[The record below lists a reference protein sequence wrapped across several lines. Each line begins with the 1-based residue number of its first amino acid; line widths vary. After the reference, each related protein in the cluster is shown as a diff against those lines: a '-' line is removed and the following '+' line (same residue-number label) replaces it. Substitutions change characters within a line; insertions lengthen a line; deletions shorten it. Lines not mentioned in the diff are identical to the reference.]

1 MRTFTLNLLALSLGL
16 ALMPLAQAAN
26 SPQQRQLLEQVRLG
40 ESTQREDLVRQ
51 SLYRLELIDPN
62 NPDVIAARFRY
73 LLRQGDTAG
82 AQKELD
88 RLKGMAPDSSAYQSS
103 RTTMLLSTPDGR
115 QALQQARLLAT
126 TGHTQEA
133 IAAYDKL
140 FDGNPPSGDIA
151 TEYWNVVA
159 KEPARRNLAINQLK
173 KINASSPGN
182 APLQASLAQRLFQS
196 GRRDEGFAVLQE
208 MAKSNNG
215 RSQASDMWYQQIKD
229 QPASSAS
236 VTALQQYLSVFSDG
250 DNVTAARAQLEAQQ
264 KQLADPAFR
273 AKAEGLAAV
282 DAGQGSKAVTE
293 LQKAVSA
300 NHADSEAV
308 GALGQAYSQKGDRAR
323 AVAQFEKAIALDP
336 QSDNRGKWDSLLKVN
351 RYWLLIQQGDNAL
364 KANKTAQ
371 AERYYQQARNID
383 NTDSYAVLGLGDA
396 AAARKDNDAAER
408 YYRQALRMDSGNS
421 NAVRGLANIYRE
433 QSPEKATQFI
443 QSLSASQRRSIDDI
457 ERSLTNEQLSA
468 QAEQLESQGNY
479 AQAAEIQRRRLALSP
494 GDVWITYRLSRDLYS
509 AGQRSQAD
517 NLMRQLASQKPG
529 DPDQVY
535 ASGLYLSGND
545 RDRAALAHLN
555 TLPRDKWN
563 GNIQALADRLQSNQV
578 LETANRLRDSGKEQ
592 EAEALLR
599 QQPPSTR
606 IDLTLADWA
615 EQRGDHEAAKTAYN
629 TVLQRE
635 PQNEDA
641 ILGLTE
647 VNLAQG
653 NRDAARAELAKLPAA
668 QNGEPL
674 SLNMQRR
681 IAMAQAGLGDP
692 AAAEKTFNAIVP
704 QAKSQPP
711 SMESAL
717 VMRDAARFQA
727 QNGQPQQA
735 LETWK
740 DAMVSSGITTTRPT
754 DNDSF
759 TRLTR
764 NDEKDDW
771 LKRGVRSD
779 AGDLYRQQ
787 DLNVTLQH
795 DYWGSS
801 GTGGY
806 SDLKA
811 HTTML
816 QVDAPLSDGR
826 MFFRSDL
833 VNMNAGSFDTD
844 NGTYDPTWGTCAETP
859 CHGSTN
865 QSANGASVAVGW
877 QNQTWAWDIGTTPM
891 GFDVVDVVGSL
902 SYSNDLGPIGYTLN
916 AHRRPISSSVLAFA
930 GQKDPNTDTTWGGVR
945 ATGGGVSMSYDKG
958 EANGI
963 WSSLSADSLTG
974 KNVEDNWRVRWMTG
988 YYYKLI
994 NQNNERLT
1002 VGVSN
1007 MLWHYDKDLSGY
1019 SLGQGGYYSPQEYV
1033 SFALPVNW
1041 RKRTEN
1047 WSWELGGSVSW
1058 SHSKTKDVMRYP
1070 LQGLIPDNEPGRYT
1084 DKGVMGTGSSS
1095 SGTGYTARAIVERRV
1110 TSNWFVGLGVDIQ
1123 EAKDY
1128 TPSHALLYVRYSA
1141 AGWQGDMD
1149 LPPEPL
1155 VPYADW

>member
-1 MRTFTLNLLALSLGL
+1 MRTFTLNLLTLSLGL

-73 LLRQGDTAG
+73 LLRQGDMAG

-115 QALQQARLLAT
+115 QSLQQARLLAT

-140 FDGNPPSGDIA
+140 FDGKPPSGDIA

-182 APLQASLAQRLFQS
+182 VPLQSSLAQLLFQS

-364 KANKTAQ
+364 KANNTAQ

-421 NAVRGLANIYRE
+421 NAVRGLANIYRA
-433 QSPEKATQFI
+433 QSPQKATQFI

-468 QAEQLESQGNY
+468 QAEQLESEGKY

-517 NLMRQLASQKPG
+517 NLMRQLAGQKPG

-545 RDRAALAHLN
+545 QDRAALAHLN

-592 EAEALLR
+592 EAETLLR

-647 VNLAQG
+647 VSLAQG
-653 NRDAARAELAKLPAA
+653 NKDAARTALAKLPAA

-674 SLNMQRR
+674 SINMQRR
-681 IAMAQAGLGDP
+681 LAMAQAGLGDP
-692 AAAEKTFNAIVP
+692 AAAEKTFNAILP

-735 LETWK
+735 LDTWK

-833 VNMNAGSFDTD
+833 VNMNAGSFATD

-877 QNQTWAWDIGTTPM
+877 QNKTWAWDIGTTPM

-1084 DKGVMGTGSSS
+1084 DKGVMETGSSS
-1095 SGTGYTARAIVERRV
+1095 SGTGYTVRAIVERRV

>member
-1 MRTFTLNLLALSLGL
+1 MRTFTLNLLTLSLGP

-73 LLRQGDTAG
+73 LLRQGDMAG

-115 QALQQARLLAT
+115 QSLQQARLLAT

-140 FDGNPPSGDIA
+140 FDGKPPSGDIA

-182 APLQASLAQRLFQS
+182 VPLQSSLAQLLFQS

-336 QSDNRGKWDSLLKVN
+336 QSDNRGKWESLLKVN

-364 KANKTAQ
+364 KANNTAQ

-421 NAVRGLANIYRE
+421 NAVRGLANIYRA

-468 QAEQLESQGNY
+468 QAEQLESEGKY

-545 RDRAALAHLN
+545 QDRAALAHLN

-592 EAEALLR
+592 EAETLLR

-615 EQRGDHEAAKTAYN
+615 EQRGDHKAAKTAYN

-647 VNLAQG
+647 VYLAQD
-653 NRDAARAELAKLPAA
+653 NKDAARTALAKLPAA

-674 SLNMQRR
+674 SINMQRR
-681 IAMAQAGLGDP
+681 LAMAQAGLGDH
-692 AAAEKTFNAIVP
+692 AAAEKTFNAILP

-711 SMESAL
+711 SLESAL

-735 LETWK
+735 LDTWK

-833 VNMNAGSFDTD
+833 VNMNAGSFATD

-859 CHGSTN
+859 CRGSTN

-877 QNQTWAWDIGTTPM
+877 QNKTWAWDIGTTPM

-1084 DKGVMGTGSSS
+1084 DKGVMETGSSS